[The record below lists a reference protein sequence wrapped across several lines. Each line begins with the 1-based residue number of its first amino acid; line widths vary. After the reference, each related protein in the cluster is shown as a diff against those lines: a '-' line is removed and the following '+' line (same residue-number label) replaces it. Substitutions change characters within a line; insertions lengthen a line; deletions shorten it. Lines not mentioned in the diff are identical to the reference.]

1 MYDEQSEQLFLQDLY
16 NTLEKI
22 ISSECKIKSS
32 EYNVDIRLPNDLI
45 VRVSNYEG
53 NIHCAVIVLDTG
65 AKLDDLWF
73 DPPKLDNIRIQNGT
87 YVDNDGK
94 SVGATLGY
102 SDLNYIMP
110 NSIKKLMETIE
121 FYL

>member
-1 MYDEQSEQLFLQDLY
+1 MYDEHSEQLFLQDLY

-22 ISSECKIKSS
+22 ISSQCKIKSS

-45 VRVSNYEG
+45 IRVSQYE
-53 NIHCAVIVLDTG
+53 NSIHCTVIVLDTG

-73 DPPKLDNIRIQNGT
+73 DFPKLDNIIIQNSS

-102 SDLNYIMP
+102 SDLNYIIP
-110 NSIKKLMETIE
+110 HTIEKLTETIE

>member
-32 EYNVDIRLPNDLI
+32 EYNVDIRLPNDLL
-45 VRVSNYEG
+45 VRVSQYE
-53 NIHCAVIVLDTG
+53 NSVNCKVIVLDNCG
-65 AKLDDLWF
+65 VLDDLWF
-73 DPPKLDNIRIQNGT
+73 DFPKLDNISIQNGT

-110 NSIKKLMETIE
+110 HTIKKLTETIE